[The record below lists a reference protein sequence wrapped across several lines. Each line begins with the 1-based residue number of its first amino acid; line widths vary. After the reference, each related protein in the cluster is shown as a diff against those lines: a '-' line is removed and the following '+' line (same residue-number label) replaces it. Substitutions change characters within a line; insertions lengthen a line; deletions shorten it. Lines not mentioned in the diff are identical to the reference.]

1 MSIDTKVYV
10 GPYAEV
16 KVRLVTEG
24 KKVTEE
30 PSVDW
35 YDMTD
40 GAIAPA
46 HQNQTPPDEDGFRRY
61 RFFPNVARPG
71 EPEREMHLA
80 EPWVEMWEDW
90 SHLDIPGEIAWFTK
104 AFALEIDLL
113 KDTYGGVAIKWGALQ
128 WCG

>member
-16 KVRLVTEG
+16 KVRLVKEG
-24 KKVTEE
+24 KMVREE

-46 HQNQTPPDEDGFRRY
+46 HQSQKPPEEDGFRCY
-61 RFFPNVARPG
+61 RFFPNVSRSG

-90 SHLDIPGEIAWFTK
+90 THLDIQLEIAWFTK
-104 AFALEIDLL
+104 AFTVEVDLL
-113 KDTYGGVAIKWGALQ
+113 RDTYGSVTIKWGALQ